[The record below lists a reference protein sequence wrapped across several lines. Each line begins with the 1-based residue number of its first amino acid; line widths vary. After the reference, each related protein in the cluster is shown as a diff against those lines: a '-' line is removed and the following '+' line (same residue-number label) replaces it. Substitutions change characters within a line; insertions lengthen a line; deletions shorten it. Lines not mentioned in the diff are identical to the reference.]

1 MKARKMK
8 PLLEPLTSIAAKC
21 GRLIGQ
27 KFIALTK
34 PAKNSPL
41 PGAAFDLT
49 KSNSQLLAENALLRQ
64 QLLVL
69 NRQVKHPNFNTK
81 DRFMLVILAS
91 LVSNWKQVL
100 LILKPDTLLGW
111 HRQGFRLLWKF
122 KSKSQNRQSRI
133 GAEAIALIKQ
143 MAIDNPLWGA
153 ERIRGELLKLE
164 IKVAKRTIQK
174 YMRQAKPARPPSQ
187 NWSTFLKNH
196 GHEIWSCDYLPITDI
211 FFRQLYAFVIV
222 ELSTR
227 KIIHIGVTR
236 HPTDEWT
243 AQQLREA
250 TPFDQRPKYLI
261 RDNDAKFSTHFER
274 VATDASIKVLKTPF
288 QAPNANA
295 ICERLIRSI
304 RQECLDHFLILNERH
319 LSKTLKNY
327 IDYYNTHRP
336 HQGIGQLTPV
346 KAGAKVETGG
356 KVVAF
361 PILGGLHHYYERAA

>member
-1 MKARKMK
+1 MK
-8 PLLEPLTSIAAKC
+8 PLLQPLANLVAKC
-21 GRLIGQ
+21 GRLIQ
-27 KFIALTK
+27 KKFIALTK
-34 PAKNSPL
+34 PTTNSPV
-41 PGAAFDLT
+41 PGAAMDLT

-69 NRQVKHPNFNTK
+69 NRQVKNPKFTPR
-81 DRFMLVILAS
+81 DRFLLIILAS

-122 KSKSQNRQSRI
+122 KSKAKSRQPRI
-133 GAEAIALIKQ
+133 GAETIALIKQ
-143 MAIDNPLWGA
+143 MAGENPLWGA

-174 YMRQAKPARPPSQ
+174 YMRQVKPARPPSQ
-187 NWSTFLKNH
+187 NWKTFLKNH
-196 GHEIWSCDYLPITDI
+196 SHEIWSCDYLPITDL

-222 ELSTR
+222 ELSSR

-250 TPFDQRPKYLI
+250 TPFGQKPKFLI

-274 VATDASIKVLKTPF
+274 MTESVGIKVIKTPF

-295 ICERLIRSI
+295 ICERLMRSI
-304 RQECLDHFLILNERH
+304 RQECLDHFFILNERH
-319 LSKTLKNY
+319 LSKILK
-327 IDYYNTHRP
+327 DYLEYFNRYRP
-336 HQGIGQLTPV
+336 HQGIRQLTPQT
-346 KAGAKVETGG
+346 KETTKLTEG
-356 KVVAF
+356 KIVPF
-361 PILGGLHHYYERAA
+361 PVLGGLHHYYERVA

>member
-1 MKARKMK
+1 MKT
-8 PLLEPLTSIAAKC
+8 LLQPFVTIAAKC
-21 GRLIGQ
+21 GRFVQQ

-34 PAKNSPL
+34 PATKSPSL
-41 PGAAFDLT
+41 GAVLDLT
-49 KSNSQLLAENALLRQ
+49 KSKPNLVAENALLRQ

-69 NRQVKHPNFNTK
+69 NRQIKHTQFKPR
-81 DRFMLVILAS
+81 DRFLLVILAR

-111 HRQGFRLLWKF
+111 HRQGFRLLWKI
-122 KSKSQNRQSRI
+122 KSKPKSRKARI
-133 GAEAIALIKQ
+133 DAETIALIKQ
-143 MAIDNPLWGA
+143 MTIENPLWGA

-187 NWSTFLKNH
+187 TWRTFLKNH
-196 GHEIWSCDYLPITDI
+196 GYEIWSCDYLPITDI

-274 VATDASIKVLKTPF
+274 VATGASIIVLKTPF

-295 ICERLIRSI
+295 ICERLMRSI
-304 RQECLDHFLILNERH
+304 RQECLNHFLILNEGH
-319 LSKTLKNY
+319 LSKVIKEY
-327 IDYYNTHRP
+327 IEYYNLQRP

-346 KAGAKVETGG
+346 KSGTKVETGG
-356 KVVAF
+356 KIVAL
-361 PILGGLHHYYERAA
+361 PILGGLHHYYEKRIA